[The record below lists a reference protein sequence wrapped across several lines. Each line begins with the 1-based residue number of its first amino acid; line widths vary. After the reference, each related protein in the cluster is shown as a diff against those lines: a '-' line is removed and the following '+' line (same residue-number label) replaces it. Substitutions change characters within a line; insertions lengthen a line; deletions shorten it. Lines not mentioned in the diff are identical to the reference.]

1 MVQFLV
7 LETGL
12 KHTLFDSII
21 SAEPKYFTSLHD
33 RNAIQLCSRISTQQC
48 AFEGEAN

>member
-21 SAEPKYFTSLHD
+21 SAEPKYFISLHD
-33 RNAIQLCSRISTQQC
+33 RNAIQLCSGISTQKC